1 MLCAKCLRRLDTSAQ
16 SCPSC
21 MADPLLGGR
30 YRLDR
35 PLGEIRGESSYRAT
49 RAEDALLV
57 RVRAVNLD
65 QTTRETAARIAKLEH
80 RGLPRLI
87 ELCEIGGEHGRLGLV
102 HEYVR
107 GRTLSEFVLAE
118 PERTRDPAW
127 LLPLLSELA
136 GVLAYLHGQS
146 PALAHGQ
153 ISATTILVGAGP
165 DQRICLLDLSVS
177 GSGSPAADLRALG
190 VLLASLLAGEAERGG
205 DPATATEPPARWR
218 EHVDSQVASLI
229 ERMLANDPEHQ
240 ITSVA
245 LREAAANLVRA
256 RGADERRSP
265 PTLARPLRPTP
276 RFVMLESV
284 PNPDGTVSQTSHPV
298 PRTGSRAAARR
309 ASEDIPVMRPDELS
323 RELSQAYRA
332 TAEIEQQELE
342 QQKQKQHSFTRL
354 AVVLLVAMIAALATY
369 LAIHA

>member
-1 MLCAKCLRRLDTSAQ
+1 MLCAQCLRRLDTSAQ
-16 SCPSC
+16 WCPAC

-65 QTTRETAARIAKLEH
+65 QPARETAARIAKLEH

-87 ELCEIGGEHGRLGLV
+87 ELCEIGGEQGRLCLV

-118 PERTRDPAW
+118 PERSRDPTW

-153 ISATTILVGAGP
+153 ISASTILVSAGT
-165 DQRICLLDLSVS
+165 DQRFCLLDINLS
-177 GSGSPAADLRALG
+177 GSASPAADLRALG
-190 VLLASLLAGEAERGG
+190 VLLASLLAGEGRSETS
-205 DPATATEPPARWR
+205 ATATEPPARWR
-218 EHVDSQVASLI
+218 EHVDSQLASLI
-229 ERMLANDPEHQ
+229 ERMLANDPAHQ

-284 PNPDGTVSQTSHPV
+284 PNPDGTVSQASLPV

-309 ASEDIPVMRPDELS
+309 SSEDIPVMRPDELS

-332 TAEIEQQELE
+332 TAEIEQQ
-342 QQKQKQHSFTRL
+342 KQKQHAFSRL

-369 LAIHA
+369 VAMHGS